1 MTRRTKVIVFIQKQD
16 FYYSKNL
23 KEKMNNLESISGF
36 VCFTQFTRYNR
47 IFMQNWKLYF
57 DQ

>member
-1 MTRRTKVIVFIQKQD
+1 
-16 FYYSKNL
+16 
-23 KEKMNNLESISGF
+23 MNNVICSGF

-57 DQ
+57 DQWEIPKELKIW